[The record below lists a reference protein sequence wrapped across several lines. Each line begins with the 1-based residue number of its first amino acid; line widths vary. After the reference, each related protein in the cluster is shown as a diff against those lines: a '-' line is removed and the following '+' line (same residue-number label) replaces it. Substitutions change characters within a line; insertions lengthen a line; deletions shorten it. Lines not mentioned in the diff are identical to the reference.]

1 MYDLVDSILPMFM
14 DVYKQSD
21 LQDADTGSI
30 KKEWQF
36 DRTVPCSAKGIISN
50 SASSRT
56 GDRQILSN
64 KYVNDQMLQI
74 RTSEKII
81 LREKITNIR
90 DSEGTIIWEELN
102 FPSNTPTVFEVMGVT
117 PMTDPLGGILG
128 YNSTVKRSENQT
140 IGQ

>member
-1 MYDLVDSILPMFM
+1 MYDLVDSVMPMFL
-14 DVYKQSD
+14 DVYKQFD
-21 LQDADTGSI
+21 LQDPDTGAI

-50 SASSRT
+50 SSSSRT
-56 GDRQILSN
+56 GDKQILSN
-64 KYVNDQMLQI
+64 RYANDQILQI
-74 RTSEKII
+74 RTSDKIT

-90 DSEGTIIWEELN
+90 DAEGTVIWEELN
-102 FPSNTPTVFEVMGVT
+102 FPTNTPTVYELMGIT
-117 PMTDPLGGILG
+117 PMTDPFGGVIG

>member
-1 MYDLVDSILPMFM
+1 MYDLVDSVMPMFM
-14 DVYKQSD
+14 DVYKQFD

-50 SASSRT
+50 SSSSRT
-56 GDRQILSN
+56 GDRQVMSN
-64 KYVNDQMLQI
+64 KYTNDQILQI
-74 RTSEKII
+74 RTSDKIT

-90 DSEGTIIWEELN
+90 DAEGNVIWEELN
-102 FPSNTPTVFEVMGVT
+102 FPTNTPTVYELMGIT
-117 PMTDPLGGILG
+117 PMTDPLGGIVG

>member
-1 MYDLVDSILPMFM
+1 
-14 DVYKQSD
+14 
-21 LQDADTGSI
+21 
-30 KKEWQF
+30 
-36 DRTVPCSAKGIISN
+36 
-50 SASSRT
+50 
-56 GDRQILSN
+56 
-64 KYVNDQMLQI
+64 MLQI

-90 DSEGTIIWEELN
+90 DSEGTVIWEELN